1 MSATS
6 AEHDL
11 IESIKAQLEGLRKTP
26 DGLFLYRLIDRG
38 LKNRGGEYTGDT
50 GSDFISFLHAL
61 LQKYAAN
68 QDGDTV
74 TRVKVRLLQQRLMPH
89 LEDDEN
95 KDATTSTLPPK
106 PPAPEEVVIEGLPE
120 EPDEPTYEQAV
131 DRVADQP
138 APTFEQVEEK
148 PTNEPTPAP
157 DAKPSNPE
165 SLEIEGLELDES
177 TFERELEKRKASEA
191 VEERQT
197 LFVEEESPVANDT
210 VPADTP
216 TDTLPDKP
224 VDTLDSD
231 RETQL
236 SSEDQA
242 SRDAK
247 SEAIK
252 ASLRPLVAQEEKEQT
267 NAEPSTIRNDR
278 HEIEIK
284 VEDTL
289 SIDELPVKE
298 KTKPQRLTIAD
309 RVPNVVREEL
319 SRSSRK
325 AAEPKSSPPLSID
338 PDFNSGNNN
347 DTETPDIIVGDDTVS
362 PVPAPTQPMA
372 TKSDAISV
380 RSGSSTGSKITSR
393 DRVDR
398 LHETFAGK
406 VADSISRSR
415 EYHGLLKSNLKALKL
430 ADSPDDVLDIK
441 HLLVMGLE
449 DLLKGNKALGKDL
462 GATNHYLKI
471 SQLDRNLLK
480 DELGRV
486 RDQSLVDELTG
497 LQNKVAFGKQIEAEI
512 GRSKRYGF
520 SLALSVVVLD
530 QIDTYREQIGN
541 DAGDEVIRTF
551 ANQILT
557 GFRGYDAVARLNDNR
572 FGILFPNTQK
582 EGALSALEKAQK
594 RAADTVIQ
602 INGKSLRLP
611 TFTSSLTIYSPGD
624 KPEALLK
631 RAYDALAVADE
642 NTRNKIIVALA
653 QT

>member
-1 MSATS
+1 MSATP

-26 DGLFLYRLIDRG
+26 DGLFLYRMIDRG

-50 GSDFISFLHAL
+50 GSDFVSFLHAL
-61 LQKYAAN
+61 LHKYAAN

-89 LEDDEN
+89 LEDDED
-95 KDATTSTLPPK
+95 KTAITRTIPSK
-106 PPAPEEVVIEGLPE
+106 PPAPEEVVLEGLPE
-120 EPDEPTYEQAV
+120 EPDEPA
-131 DRVADQP
+131 P
-138 APTFEQVEEK
+138 AFEPREEK
-148 PTNEPTPAP
+148 PANDPVIATHAN
-157 DAKPSNPE
+157 PSSPE

-177 TFERELEKRKASEA
+177 TFEKELEKRKASEV

-197 LFVEEESPVANDT
+197 LLAEQESPVENNVA
-210 VPADTP
+210 PAGRR
-216 TDTLPDKP
+216 K
-224 VDTLDSD
+224 DTLDSGGD
-231 RETQL
+231 YGRL
-236 SSEDQA
+236 SEDQA
-242 SRDAK
+242 SREAK
-247 SEAIK
+247 SAAIK
-252 ASLRPLVAQEEKEQT
+252 ASLRPLVAQEDKEQT
-267 NAEPSTIRNDR
+267 TAKLSTNRNDR
-278 HEIEIK
+278 HEIEIN

-289 SIDELPVKE
+289 SIDELPVRQVA
-298 KTKPQRLTIAD
+298 KPQRTTIAD
-309 RVPNVVREEL
+309 RVPDNVREEL
-319 SRSSRK
+319 SRSRRPV
-325 AAEPKSSPPLSID
+325 AEQKSSPPLSID
-338 PDFNSGNNN
+338 PTFNSKSNSVSS
-347 DTETPDIIVGDDTVS
+347 TPDIVVGDDTVS
-362 PVPAPTQPMA
+362 PSPSPAKPLA
-372 TKSDAISV
+372 TKSEELTVPSASSA
-380 RSGSSTGSKITSR
+380 RSNVISR

-415 EYHGLLKSNLKALKL
+415 EYHHLLRRNLRALKL
-430 ADSPDDVLDIK
+430 ADSSDDVLDIK

-471 SQLDRNLLK
+471 SQLDRDLLK

-497 LQNKVAFGKQIEAEI
+497 LQNKVAFNKQIEAEI

-530 QIDTYREQIGN
+530 QIENYRGQIGK

-602 INGKSLRLP
+602 ISGKSLRLP
-611 TFTSSLTIYSPGD
+611 TFTSSLTLYSPGD
-624 KPEALLK
+624 KPEGLLK

-642 NTRNKIIVALA
+642 NTRNKIVVALA